1 MMNMNK
7 TNLVEARRSAEICN
21 LIGRGNKMSFVCLDK
36 KRPGKIKCHMTDNF
50 TLNYNTAMLKYAA
63 HIINS
68 AVNQG
73 LGLNMLA
80 VDNVAMTYRY
90 YRKVAKD
97 CQHNIDRIIAVMT
110 GSRYFQI
117 NEDDDESMIVMKEES
132 GKAVAEFIEA
142 MAKAD
147 ENGVYI
153 EIQKASEFNQLILT
167 VPEGV
172 EVEADQI
179 LTFKNGRTE
188 EGITVQGWSTFS
200 RDKAKVN
207 MKSVNGVETF
217 FLYKKA
223 QNSLSPLEKTQRDA
237 LAQQW
242 AECPATEIKVDINDV
257 EEETPMFSL
266 S

>member
-1 MMNMNK
+1 MNNSMI
-7 TNLVEARRSAEICN
+7 NLVEARREAEVCN

-63 HIINS
+63 HIIDS
-68 AVNQG
+68 AVNRG
-73 LGLNMLA
+73 VGLNMLA

-97 CQHNIDRIIAVMT
+97 CQRNVDRVIAVMT

-117 NEDDDESMIVMKEES
+117 NEDDNESMVAMKEES
-132 GKAVAEFIEA
+132 GKAIAEFIEA

-147 ENGVYI
+147 ELGVYI
-153 EIQKASEFNQLILT
+153 EIQKASEFNQLILN
-167 VPEGV
+167 VPEDV
-172 EVEADQI
+172 EIEADQI

-188 EGITVQGWSTFS
+188 DGITVQGWSTFS

-207 MKSVNGVETF
+207 MKSVNGINVY
-217 FLYKKA
+217 FLYKKS
-223 QNSLSPLEKTQRDA
+223 QNGLSPLEKTQRDA

-266 S
+266 

>member
-1 MMNMNK
+1 MMNNSI
-7 TNLVEARRSAEICN
+7 NLVNARREAEICN
-21 LIGRGNKMSFVCLDK
+21 LIGRGNKVSFVCLDK
-36 KRPGKIKCHMTDNF
+36 KRPGRIKCHMTDTF
-50 TLNYNTAMLKYAA
+50 SLNYNTAMVKYAA
-63 HIINS
+63 HIVNS
-68 AVNQG
+68 AVNRG
-73 LGLNMLA
+73 VGLNMLA

-97 CQHNIDRIIAVMT
+97 CQHDVDSIIAVMT

-117 NEDDDESMIVMKEES
+117 NEDDDADMVAMKEES

-153 EIQKASEFNQLILT
+153 EIQKASEFNQLILN

-179 LTFKNGRTE
+179 LTFKGGRTE
-188 EGITVQGWSTFS
+188 DGITVQGWNTFS
-200 RDKAKVN
+200 REKAKVN
-207 MKSVNGVETF
+207 VKSVNGTNVY
-217 FLYKKA
+217 FLYKKS
-223 QNSLSPLEKTQRDA
+223 QNGLSPLEKTQRDA

-242 AECPATEIKVDINDV
+242 NECPATEIKVNINDV
-257 EEETPMFSL
+257 EETSMFSL
-266 S
+266 

>member
-1 MMNMNK
+1 MIMNNI
-7 TNLVEARRSAEICN
+7 NLVEARRNAEVCN
-21 LIGRGNKMSFVCLDK
+21 LIGRGNKVSFVCLDK
-36 KRPGKIKCHMTDNF
+36 KHPGKIKCHMTDTFN
-50 TLNYNTAMLKYAA
+50 LNYNTAMVKYAA

-68 AVNQG
+68 AVNRG
-73 LGLNMLA
+73 VGLNMLA

-97 CQHNIDRIIAVMT
+97 CQHDIDRIIAVMT

-117 NEDDDESMIVMKEES
+117 NEDDDADMISMKEES

-153 EIQKASEFNQLILT
+153 EIQKASEFNQLILN

-172 EVEADQI
+172 EIEADQI
-179 LTFKNGRTE
+179 LSFKGGRTE
-188 EGITVQGWSTFS
+188 DGITVQGWNNFS

-207 MKSVNGVETF
+207 VKSVNGVNTY
-217 FLYKKA
+217 FLYKKS
-223 QNSLSPLEKTQRDA
+223 QNGLSPLEKTQRDA

-242 AECPATEIKVDINDV
+242 NECPATEIKVDINDV
-257 EEETPMFSL
+257 EETSMFSL
-266 S
+266 